1 MLSPFERQLRV
12 AHSKEVLE
20 LFQNPEEDF
29 LRRIVT
35 GDEVWLCHYDLSL
48 SNRADS
54 GSTSILRGRSGSV
67 GTPIG
72 KDLGDDFLRCRR
84 YTFD

>member
-35 GDEVWLCHYDLSL
+35 GDEVWLCHYDPESEQQ
-48 SNRADS
+48 S
-54 GSTSILRGRSGSV
+54 GQWKHVNSPRPKRLGWNPDWERSW
-67 GTPIG
+67 
-72 KDLGDDFLRCRR
+72 RR
-84 YTFD
+84 FSEMQKVYF